1 MICLSDVIYGI
12 GVFRVKRFLIS
23 KNAINFILMIEEKKG
38 ECIGFVAIL
47 GFLSWHSLPIVAA
60 YARNTANVNFN
71 GSARTDAKRH
81 CESNKY
87 PLI

>member
-23 KNAINFILMIEEKKG
+23 KNAINFILMIGEKKRK
-38 ECIGFVAIL
+38 CIEFVAIL
-47 GFLSWHSLPIVAA
+47 GFLSWHSLPIVVA
-60 YARNTANVNFN
+60 YARNTANVNSS
-71 GSARTDAKRH
+71 GSAPRDAKQR

-87 PLI
+87 SLI